1 MLTVEGLTIRYG
13 AGKSAVSA
21 VDDVTLQVDDGQVLS
36 LLGPSGCGKSTL
48 LRTVAGL
55 EPVAGGRIRW
65 NGEDLAAVPVHRRR
79 FGLMFQDG
87 VLFPHRNVAGNIGY
101 GLRFTGLDRA
111 RQRRRID
118 ELLELVGLPGLGAR
132 KVASLSGGQQQRVAL
147 ARALAPSPRL
157 LLLDEP
163 LAALDASL
171 RARLLT
177 DLRTVL
183 ADTRTSA
190 LFVTHDQGEAFAV
203 ADRIALMNT
212 GRIRQVGTP
221 TTVWRHPADEWA
233 ARFVGYTTVLPAGH
247 GIPGIADGP
256 VALRPA
262 ALVADQH
269 GGGQPGRLT
278 GTVLSARPTPDT
290 VRLTVDLPGA
300 GVVQAISETLQ
311 VVGDTVILSVDRT
324 GTAQIVERPD
334 STAADGA
341 AADDAAAD
349 DAAADLAAGDGAAGD
364 GAAGD
369 GAAGDGAAGD
379 GAAGDGAAG
388 DGAAGDGAAAGGA
401 AADDG
406 TAVDRG
412 TVGQ

>member
-1 MLTVEGLTIRYG
+1 MLTIEAVTVRYG
-13 AGKSAVSA
+13 AGKSSFIA
-21 VDDVTLQVDDGQVLS
+21 VDDVSLGVDEGQVLS

-55 EPVAGGRIRW
+55 EPVAGGRICW
-65 NGEDLAAVPVHRRR
+65 EGQDLVSVPVHRRR

-101 GLRFTGLDRA
+101 GLRFTGMDRA
-111 RQRRRID
+111 TQRRRIH
-118 ELLELVGLPGLGAR
+118 ELLELVGLPGLAAR

-157 LLLDEP
+157 MLLDEP

-171 RARLLT
+171 RSRLLT

-203 ADRIALMNT
+203 ADRIAVMNT

-221 TTVWRHPADEWA
+221 PAVWRHPADDWV

-247 GIPGIADGP
+247 GIPGIPDGP

-262 ALVADQH
+262 ALVADPRR
-269 GGGQPGRLT
+269 GAQPGRLT

-290 VRLTVDLPGA
+290 VRLSVDLPGA
-300 GVVQAISETLQ
+300 GVVQAISETIRG
-311 VVGDTVILSVDRT
+311 VGDTVALSVDRT
-324 GTAQIVERPD
+324 GTAPIAPMP
-334 STAADGA
+334 
-341 AADDAAAD
+341 
-349 DAAADLAAGDGAAGD
+349 
-364 GAAGD
+364 
-369 GAAGDGAAGD
+369 
-379 GAAGDGAAG
+379 
-388 DGAAGDGAAAGGA
+388 
-401 AADDG
+401 
-406 TAVDRG
+406 
-412 TVGQ
+412 